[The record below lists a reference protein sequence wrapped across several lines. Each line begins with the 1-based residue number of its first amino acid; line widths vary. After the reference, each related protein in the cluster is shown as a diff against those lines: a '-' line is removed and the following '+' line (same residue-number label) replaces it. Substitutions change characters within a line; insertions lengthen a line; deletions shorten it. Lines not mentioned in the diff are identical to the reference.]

1 MIWSQFSTKKLQIT
15 ILDIKNWDKNKYQ
28 YSKQN
33 SSLEQRFYIYI
44 IKSMISI
51 KRPQKGRKK
60 NCKSFS
66 RITKRYKLPDAQ
78 SSYPSGGVS
87 LNLNPLK
94 ISKNPER
101 LINDPNALSKNLVPY
116 QLNLMLNS
124 NQVLASFRRTLTL
137 SRQKIGQT

>member
-33 SSLEQRFYIYI
+33 SSLEQRFYIYV

-124 NQVLASFRRTLTL
+124 NQGLASFRRTLTL